1 MGLLGILVGLLLLI
15 WLAYRGWSILLL
27 SPAAALIA
35 AAAAGEPLLAHWTQT
50 FMGSAARF
58 LAQFFPLFL
67 LGALF
72 GKLMEDSG
80 SVASISAYV
89 TKRLGE
95 RRAILAVVLAGALV
109 TYGGVS
115 LFVAFFV
122 LAPMAEAMF
131 RAADIPRRLMPA
143 AIALGTSTFTM
154 SAMPGTPSI
163 QNAIP
168 MPFFGTT
175 PLAAPG
181 LGVIASIIMLGFG
194 LWWLSRAETSA
205 RRNGE
210 GFGKAGGVRPDQ
222 AAEDDL
228 IRERATTAREFDPA
242 EVHRGQTSGTLPPII
257 AAAAPLIVVV
267 GTNFLM
273 SIFVLP
279 RLNVSFLSEP
289 RWGET
294 TLSAVGG
301 VWAVIVALTAAI
313 AALLIISG
321 RRLPALRQSVD
332 AGANASV
339 LPAVSVASLVGFGAV
354 VAALPAF
361 GLVRDW
367 VLSIEGGPLVS
378 LAIATNVLSALTGS
392 ASGGLTIAL
401 DSLGETYMRLAHE
414 AAINPELMHRVAV
427 ISSGTLDSLPHNGA
441 VVTLLAVCGLTH
453 RESYLDIVMVAVVG
467 AIIALAVALP
477 SGARLG
483 RSEERTKNR
492 IEQ

>member
-194 LWWLSRAETSA
+194 LWWLSRAETAA

-210 GFGKAGGVRPDQ
+210 GFGKAGGVQPDQ

-242 EVHRGQTSGTLPPII
+242 EVHRGQTSDTLPPII

-279 RLNVSFLSEP
+279 RLDVSFLSEP

-467 AIIALAVALP
+467 AIIALAVVIALG
-477 SGARLG
+477 SAFG
-483 RSEERTKNR
+483 SF
-492 IEQ
+492 